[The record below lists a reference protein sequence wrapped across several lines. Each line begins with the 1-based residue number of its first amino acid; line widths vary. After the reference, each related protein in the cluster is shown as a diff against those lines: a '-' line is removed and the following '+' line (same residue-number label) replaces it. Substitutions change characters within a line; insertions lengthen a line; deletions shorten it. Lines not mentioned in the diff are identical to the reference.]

1 MKITKHVIKIW
12 FLVDAY
18 KTRTFVLISKLIQQI
33 MDFTIRNA
41 STKDISLIL
50 ELLYELGRPKPHK
63 DEDVGDFSNL
73 LKKYLSDSDKK
84 ILVAEH
90 NNKVVGMVSIMLLSR
105 LNRKRLEMYI
115 PELIVAKVYQN
126 KGIGKELLNAC
137 ILLAQNNK
145 CYRIRL
151 ESGNQ
156 RMESHQFY
164 KKRGFEQ
171 TSLSFTRDTE

>member
-12 FLVDAY
+12 FLVDTY

-41 STKDISLIL
+41 STKDISLIFDGREYVL
-50 ELLYELGRPKPHK
+50 ESS
-63 DEDVGDFSNL
+63 DFSNL